1 MYITR
6 YLTFNRAFL
15 GNPIKYCVSLKIRR
29 SSRIVNNLF
38 VVPSTQIKL
47 IVSATDFIDL
57 NSSKKLLVSKLDSVG
72 NLLWILVRCEQSSR
86 LKQSFFYWSI
96 WRIDSQTIPWEWRVS
111 VHLSVDNG
119 HRLNRSS
126 QKWWLH
132 RHGKESDY
140 VSLLKW
146 SAFLYLSTFT
156 SVLYRNR
163 YEWFQAIRSF
173 RNERVKMS
181 IFPWWIGHNAL
192 VDLIL

>member
-86 LKQSFFYWSI
+86 LKQSFF
-96 WRIDSQTIPWEWRVS
+96 IDQFE
-111 VHLSVDNG
+111 G
-119 HRLNRSS
+119 
-126 QKWWLH
+126 
-132 RHGKESDY
+132 
-140 VSLLKW
+140 
-146 SAFLYLSTFT
+146 
-156 SVLYRNR
+156 
-163 YEWFQAIRSF
+163 
-173 RNERVKMS
+173 
-181 IFPWWIGHNAL
+181 
-192 VDLIL
+192 LILKQFHENGVFQFICQLIMVID